1 MKTPITQQAQT
12 VDDFQLTSEP
22 PQTQLAT
29 TEPSVPAMMQAV
41 IQQGITENSV
51 AVLERMIAL
60 KERMDD
66 KQAERDFNAAF
77 VALQADLPVIVASTV
92 IQNRGKYERFEDVM
106 RVVGPLLV
114 KHGFSVSFSMDF
126 KENRILE
133 TCHLRHAGG
142 HSQSNSFAVRAGGK
156 ADSDTQA
163 DCKAA
168 TTAKRNAL
176 LNCLNIVIRQDALQ
190 DEEGDAR
197 MEGEAVT
204 FEQAETLRELVAEVR
219 ADEKAFLNYAGAASY
234 DQIPASRYDRLFAA
248 LKKKRGA

>member
-1 MKTPITQQAQT
+1 MKN
-12 VDDFQLTSEP
+12 P
-22 PQTQLAT
+22 PTETLALAPETALAT
-29 TEPSVPAMMQAV
+29 QEPSVPAMMQAV
-41 IQQGITENSV
+41 IAQGITENSV

-60 KERMDD
+60 KERLDD
-66 KQAERDFNAAF
+66 KQAEKDFNRDF

-92 IQNRGKYERFEDVM
+92 IPNRGKYERFEDVM

-133 TCHLRHAGG
+133 TCHLRHASG

-176 LNCLNIVIRQDALQ
+176 LNCLNIVIRQDAMQ

-197 MEGEAVT
+197 MEGQPVT
-204 FEQAETLRELVAEVR
+204 FEQAETLREMVAEVK
-219 ADEKAFLNYAGAASY
+219 ADAAAFLKYAGAADY
-234 DQIPASRYDRLFAA
+234 GDIPASRYDRLFAA
-248 LKKKRGA
+248 LQKKRNA